1 MLPNTKLENTALT
14 KLLQRQGISVW
25 KFLKTNQNALLCSY
39 KGTHRINVF
48 CTSVCVCVYRTM
60 LPCQR
65 IVAILAY
72 VIYVTVSTS
81 NLQYFIL
88 HCLLLY
94 SLKFYMLASLLEWA
108 NNISLPP
115 LPCIP
120 HITYISGTI
129 RIGVVQRIA
138 SQEPA

>member
-1 MLPNTKLENTALT
+1 MLSYVLT
-14 KLLQRQGISVW
+14 RGHIELMFFAQ
-25 KFLKTNQNALLCSY
+25 
-39 KGTHRINVF
+39 
-48 CTSVCVCVYRTM
+48 VCVCVYGTM

-108 NNISLPP
+108 NKNISLPP